1 MKNKNQQIMVRLTD
15 EDKEALDSLAIK
27 LDVPVSQIA
36 RQAVREKITELT
48 KSEKAKEA
56 EVVSA

>member
-1 MKNKNQQIMVRLTD
+1 MKNKNQQIMIRLTD
-15 EDKEALDSLAIK
+15 EDKEALDSLAVK